1 MRVKVEIDLNQFDA
15 NAYATIP
22 AEADEV
28 HLTWPDVDL
37 EYNTSQKIYNALSAL
52 PPQITKVDLT
62 GNFLGWLDADLGQ
75 AFYTPPEP
83 ELNRTFTSIG
93 LGQTQL
99 FGIDAQDF
107 RRTLV
112 ALNVAGVSSV
122 DLSRN
127 DLFRFS
133 ANELGEVLS
142 DLSAITSWNLSGNN
156 IRTQL
161 GLNGLTT
168 ILANLSAHSV
178 RLDSTDLDLN
188 DDELSNLI
196 KNMSPTINEILC
208 DSENIQNRI
217 NLIFSAIR
225 EPAVE
230 SIMEGIPGFPK
241 DLCVEV
247 MQYATHQS
255 WKPNPAVERIM
266 EGIPNFPKDLCEE
279 VMQYATQRFWKS
291 SPKVST
297 NNTITEENP
306 ETPDESVDTSM
317 TLR

>member
-1 MRVKVEIDLNQFDA
+1 M
-15 NAYATIP
+15 
-22 AEADEV
+22 
-28 HLTWPDVDL
+28 
-37 EYNTSQKIYNALSAL
+37 
-52 PPQITKVDLT
+52 
-62 GNFLGWLDADLGQ
+62 
-75 AFYTPPEP
+75 
-83 ELNRTFTSIG
+83 
-93 LGQTQL
+93 
-99 FGIDAQDF
+99 
-107 RRTLV
+107 
-112 ALNVAGVSSV
+112 ALNLAGVSSV

-133 ANELGEVLS
+133 TNELREVLS
-142 DLSAITSWNLSGNN
+142 DLSAITSLNISGNS

-168 ILANLSAHSV
+168 ILANLSTHSV

-208 DSENIQNRI
+208 DSESIQNRV

-255 WKPNPAVERIM
+255 WKPNPPVESIM
-266 EGIPNFPKDLCEE
+266 EAIPGFPKALCVE
-279 VMQYATQRFWKS
+279 VMEYATQRFWKS
-291 SPKVST
+291 NLKVT
-297 NNTITEENP
+297 NNPITEENQ